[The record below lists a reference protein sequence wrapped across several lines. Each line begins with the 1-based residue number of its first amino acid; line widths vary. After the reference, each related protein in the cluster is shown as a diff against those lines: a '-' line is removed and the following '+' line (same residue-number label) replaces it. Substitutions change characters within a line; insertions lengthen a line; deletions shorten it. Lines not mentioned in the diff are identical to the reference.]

1 MTLAI
6 DTTGILEANLV
17 SNETHLTQ
25 DLYNNTF
32 DVIFP
37 TNGPFYQEGL
47 ILTYMPIDWEGTPF
61 TLVQDVDF
69 SLGLIMPNIIANTT
83 NQVYGAIQ
91 LKDHHLDGTI
101 TLTYQALGGAWI
113 YSPLQIRQ
121 YSEQVYYNVN
131 TQERTLVPNPH
142 IYKQFTGIDL
152 TSFSNV
158 VASLALVSPISL
170 GMKYATKQIW
180 TQLL

>member
-1 MTLAI
+1 MI
-6 DTTGILEANLV
+6 DLKR
-17 SNETHLTQ
+17 
-25 DLYNNTF
+25 
-32 DVIFP
+32 
-37 TNGPFYQEGL
+37 
-47 ILTYMPIDWEGTPF
+47 
-61 TLVQDVDF
+61 
-69 SLGLIMPNIIANTT
+69 IICDC
-83 NQVYGAIQ
+83 GHQ

-170 GMKYATKQIW
+170 GMKYATKQIC